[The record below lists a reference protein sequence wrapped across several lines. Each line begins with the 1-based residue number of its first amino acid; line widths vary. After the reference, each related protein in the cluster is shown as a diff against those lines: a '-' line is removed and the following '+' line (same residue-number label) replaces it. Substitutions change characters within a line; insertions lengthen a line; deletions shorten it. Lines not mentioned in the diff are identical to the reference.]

1 MGQQK
6 GLILGEVGKDG
17 IGEMRREGPPLG
29 CSAEWG
35 LGRRSTPKH
44 PQALCIKRKD
54 GGDGTR
60 ECVLRKPLHCCV
72 GFCHTTSKSVISIYR
87 L

>member
-1 MGQQK
+1 MGRGKGWDWRNEKGRATSGMLSRVGAGQK
-6 GLILGEVGKDG
+6 VH
-17 IGEMRREGPPLG
+17 
-29 CSAEWG
+29 
-35 LGRRSTPKH
+35 TQH

-54 GGDGTR
+54 GGDGMR
-60 ECVLRKPLHCCV
+60 ECMLRKPLHCCV

>member
-6 GLILGEVGKDG
+6 GLTLGEVGKDG

-35 LGRRSTPKH
+35 LGRRSTPSILKLY
-44 PQALCIKRKD
+44 ALR
-54 GGDGTR
+54 GRMEEMG
-60 ECVLRKPLHCCV
+60 
-72 GFCHTTSKSVISIYR
+72 
-87 L
+87 

>member
-6 GLILGEVGKDG
+6 GLTLGEVGKDG

-35 LGRRSTPKH
+35 LGRRSTPSILKFY
-44 PQALCIKRKD
+44 ALR
-54 GGDGTR
+54 GRMEEMGR
-60 ECVLRKPLHCCV
+60 ENVC
-72 GFCHTTSKSVISIYR
+72 
-87 L
+87 